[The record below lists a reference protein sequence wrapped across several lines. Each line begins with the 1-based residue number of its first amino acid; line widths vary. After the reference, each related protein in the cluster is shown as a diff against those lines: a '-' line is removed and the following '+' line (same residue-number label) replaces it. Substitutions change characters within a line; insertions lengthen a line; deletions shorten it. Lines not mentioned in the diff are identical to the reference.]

1 MSVVSKLAALFK
13 NLEET
18 TRFLSKD
25 SSPPNAGKIYGLCEI
40 LLEDLNNY
48 SEAMIPIDD
57 CNTIN
62 IKLFPA
68 YPPPPSL
75 APHNVP
81 LATVRLASLKDD
93 NWDIT
98 MLRVIPFIDGINS
111 IRAIA
116 LLADADYRLVRKAIA
131 HLIYYGCVMLL
142 DVFSFGACYAP
153 TAEMGAFVA
162 DAEMQNEGRR
172 YVLSPESSSGMEYP
186 GNSDRAE
193 LIRRHVDGSG
203 LVELYFS
210 LRQGHSLR
218 NWCMEHA
225 EVVGIVDIR
234 RFITFGVIKGF
245 LYRVHKYATIT
256 GATVTADKHL
266 DRSGGSEGELNKIVL
281 GGGDAELSKYLDGMH
296 CFDEI
301 CTELM
306 ISEKEL
312 LARLKTWGD
321 VQIIHR

>member
-1 MSVVSKLAALFK
+1 MSKLAALFK

-18 TRFLSKD
+18 TNFLSKD
-25 SSPPNAGKIYGLCEI
+25 LSPPNSGKIYALCEI

-48 SEAMIPIDD
+48 CEAMIPIDD
-57 CNTIN
+57 CNTLN

-68 YPPPPSL
+68 YPPPPPL
-75 APHNVP
+75 APHHVP
-81 LATVRLASLKDD
+81 LATVRLDSLKDD
-93 NWDIT
+93 NWDLT
-98 MLRVIPFIDGINS
+98 MLRILPFIDGINS

-116 LLADADYRLVRKAIA
+116 VLADADYRLVRKAVA

-153 TAEMGAFVA
+153 TAEMAAFVA
-162 DAEMQNEGRR
+162 DPEMQDEARR
-172 YVLSPESSSGMEYP
+172 YVLSPESGSPMVP
-186 GNSDRAE
+186 PWNGNRAE
-193 LIRRHVDGSG
+193 LVRKYIAGSA

-210 LRQGHSLR
+210 LRQAQSLR

-225 EVVGIVDIR
+225 EVVGIVDVR

-245 LYRVHKYATIT
+245 LYRVHKYAIVAAWAA
-256 GATVTADKHL
+256 GAAEKRGGRNGGVAGTASKVVPV
-266 DRSGGSEGELNKIVL
+266 R
-281 GGGDAELSKYLDGMH
+281 GDAELGKYLDGTH

-312 LARLKTWGD
+312 LERLKAWED